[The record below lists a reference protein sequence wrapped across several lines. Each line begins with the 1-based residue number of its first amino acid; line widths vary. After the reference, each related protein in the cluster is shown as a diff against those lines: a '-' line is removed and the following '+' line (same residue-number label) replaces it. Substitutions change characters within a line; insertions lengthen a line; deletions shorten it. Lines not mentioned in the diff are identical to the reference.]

1 MKEIWKDIQGY
12 EGLYQISSIGRVRS
26 LNRINHFEGK
36 NQIKKYQCGQLL
48 KGKVLKYKYVHGY
61 TNVTLYT
68 EKYKHKQYQV
78 HRLVA
83 QAFIPNPNNYPV
95 INHINSIRDDN
106 RVENLEW
113 CTYSHNNREAFR
125 VGFNYKKMD
134 GNNPCAR
141 KITQYDLS
149 GKFVKTWESIATAC
163 RSLNIAR
170 TSITECLSGKRKT
183 AYKSIWKYADEDTE

>member
-1 MKEIWKDIQGY
+1 MEEIWKDIQGY

-68 EKYKHKQYQV
+68 EKHRHKQYQV

-83 QAFIPNPNNYPV
+83 QAFIPNPNNYPQ
-95 INHINSIRDDN
+95 INHKDGNKLN
-106 RVENLEW
+106 NCVANLEW
-113 CTYSHNNREAFR
+113 VTNQQNREHALKNGLHLCGEKCSWSKLKQKDVDFIR
-125 VGFNYKKMD
+125 QNKNIHSNKELVNMFNVSVGCIKSVLNGSSWKKIVE
-134 GNNPCAR
+134 
-141 KITQYDLS
+141 KI
-149 GKFVKTWESIATAC
+149 C
-163 RSLNIAR
+163 
-170 TSITECLSGKRKT
+170 
-183 AYKSIWKYADEDTE
+183 